1 MLKSASIISV
11 SQKEQTLLL
20 RLNAV
25 RFIVILFMMF
35 GYASTMSLGTE
46 YQDRIFLSL
55 VEVLSQH
62 PAIGL
67 SDCRY
72 STYIISSIWDSKRLW
87 VRLLETYHKIR
98 YVDGILY

>member
-46 YQDRIFLSL
+46 YQESLALYGYDPSWHAIQVLFFLS
-55 VEVLSQH
+55 
-62 PAIGL
+62 
-67 SDCRY
+67 
-72 STYIISSIWDSKRLW
+72 
-87 VRLLETYHKIR
+87 
-98 YVDGILY
+98 GILAYRSLENGKTGFS